1 MPLGRVHL
9 VIVSRR
15 TAWINKPFTP
25 WLLIPLHGGHSFN
38 YMSALTIDLRRTAG
52 YIVADRQGRVVG
64 KVECPMYGTAPDV
77 PDALSV
83 KSGLFSRRRRLVPAD
98 TIEQI
103 DGTSGVI
110 GLRVDRENIRS
121 FL

>member
-1 MPLGRVHL
+1 MHE
-9 VIVSRR
+9 R
-15 TAWINKPFTP
+15 TRDPGPNKPFTARP
-25 WLLIPLHGGHSFN
+25 QKTFQDGHSVTH
-38 YMSALTIDLRRTAG
+38 MSALAIDLRRTTG
-52 YIVADRQGRVVG
+52 YTVADRQGRPVG

-98 TIEQI
+98 TIEHI
-103 DGTSGVI
+103 DGASGVI

>member
-1 MPLGRVHL
+1 M
-9 VIVSRR
+9 
-15 TAWINKPFTP
+15 
-25 WLLIPLHGGHSFN
+25 
-38 YMSALTIDLRRTAG
+38 
-52 YIVADRQGRVVG
+52 ADRQGRLVG

-98 TIEQI
+98 TIDQI

-121 FL
+121 SSRGTRPFRATARRASGGVQAMAR